1 MIDNFLKGTYN
12 LLYTSNKEAL
22 GLSVIVELKQ
32 IEGLMKK
39 GQNVWE
45 GFVTVNY
52 DGKYTGEDLSHCV
65 NARLA
70 AERIGKKLKKEI
82 KDKCKAEGKS
92 FRIKKEEIK

>member
-1 MIDNFLKGTYN
+1 MEIKGSYN
-12 LLYTSNKEAL
+12 LLYTSDGETL
-22 GLSVIVELKQ
+22 GLNVVVELKQ
-32 IEGLMKK
+32 IEGVMKK

-70 AERIGKKLKKEI
+70 AERIGLKLKDEI
-82 KDKCKAEGKS
+82 KTKCKAEGKS
-92 FRIKKEEIK
+92 FRVKKEEIK

>member
-70 AERIGKKLKKEI
+70 AERIGKKLKK
-82 KDKCKAEGKS
+82 DCKNG
-92 FRIKKEEIK
+92 